1 MPIIVHTG
9 IDSGGGRNDGDVVLY
24 ALHAARV
31 TSRPAERRVGTRLAG
46 RARRDACLCLPASLP
61 ALDARR
67 RDAQRRRRSRA
78 SAESHELRREPAVAR
93 SPSRRKGCSMRES
106 MQHST
111 MMHLELLAMLL
122 LHLIDSQPQFFSILI
137 LSTLGFFPWNCR
149 HILVQF
155 SIITCFLHF
164 ITIFCFIFIC
174 TIFLSAKDIRK
185 CDWKE

>member
-1 MPIIVHTG
+1 MGYVDDDG
-9 IDSGGGRNDGDVVLY
+9 DQNDGDDVLY

-93 SPSRRKGCSMRES
+93 SPPTRKGCSMRPCN
-106 MQHST
+106 HSA
-111 MMHLELLAMLL
+111 LSLFPSLSLFL
-122 LHLIDSQPQFFSILI
+122 DFFRII
-137 LSTLGFFPWNCR
+137 
-149 HILVQF
+149 HEF
-155 SIITCFLHF
+155 SSS
-164 ITIFCFIFIC
+164 
-174 TIFLSAKDIRK
+174 FLSLFASRLLCVPSFHLCYSRNIRN
-185 CDWKE
+185 CHC

>member
-1 MPIIVHTG
+1 MSTIVHG
-9 IDSGGGRNDGDVVLY
+9 VIESAVGGDIGGCNDGDVVLY

-93 SPSRRKGCSMRES
+93 SPPHRKDCLMREP
-106 MQHST
+106 MQHFT
-111 MMHLELLAMLL
+111 MMHFKLM
-122 LHLIDSQPQFFSILI
+122 
-137 LSTLGFFPWNCR
+137 
-149 HILVQF
+149 
-155 SIITCFLHF
+155 
-164 ITIFCFIFIC
+164 TIFFVFNCVIAMVYAFNRI
-174 TIFLSAKDIRK
+174 D
-185 CDWKE
+185 